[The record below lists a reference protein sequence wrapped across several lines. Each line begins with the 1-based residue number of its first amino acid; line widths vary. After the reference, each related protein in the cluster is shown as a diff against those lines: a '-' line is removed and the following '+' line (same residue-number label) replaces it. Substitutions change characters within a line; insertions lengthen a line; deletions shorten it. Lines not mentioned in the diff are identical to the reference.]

1 MTVAD
6 VTVIQRDA
14 LGAAVAAS
22 RRAPR
27 VQWRDADGEH
37 AVSLA
42 GRLVF
47 GSAPAVD
54 VRVAD
59 PAVSRLHAELEL
71 RDDGVWVRDLGSRN
85 GTFVDG
91 VLVGLARVPE
101 GGRVT
106 LGGATL
112 TLTYATEPTAVEL
125 HPGESFGPLLG
136 RSVVMRELFARL
148 ARVAGSQAAVLIQG
162 ETGTGK
168 EVVAEAIHAASP
180 RAAQPFVIVD
190 CGALPEHLL
199 ESELFGHAKG
209 AFTGAVAARAGAIES
224 ADGGTVFLD
233 EIGELP
239 IAMQPKLLRAIESRS
254 VRRLGETAYRQ
265 VDVRFVAA
273 THRDLRLM
281 INQGAFRED
290 LYFRIAVLPVTV
302 PPLRARPDD
311 VPVLARHFLP
321 PGAAGALPADL
332 LRELAA
338 RPWLGNV
345 RELRNFV
352 ERAITLGPREAL
364 ALSSPPPGGA
374 PGAGLPAVDD
384 TVPFKDLRERWVDHL
399 EREYVRALLAKHG
412 GNVSAV
418 AQAAGLDR
426 TYVHRLI
433 RKHDL

>member
-14 LGAAVAAS
+14 LGAAVGLS
-22 RRAPR
+22 RRSPR
-27 VQWRDADGEH
+27 VQWRDVAGEH
-37 AVSLA
+37 SVPLA
-42 GRLVF
+42 GRMVI

-54 VRVAD
+54 LRVTD

-71 RDDGVWVRDLGSRN
+71 RDDGAWVRDLGSRN

-91 VLVGLARVPE
+91 VLVGSARVPE

-106 LGGATL
+106 LGGTTL
-112 TLTYATEPTAVEL
+112 SITYATAATAVEL
-125 HPGESFGPLLG
+125 HPAESFGPLLG

-148 ARVAGSQAAVLIQG
+148 ARVATSQASVLIQG

-168 EVVAEAIHAASP
+168 EVVAEAIHAASE
-180 RAAQPFVIVD
+180 RSAQPFVIVD

-239 IAMQPKLLRAIESRS
+239 LAMQPKLLRAIESRS
-254 VRRLGETAYRQ
+254 VRRLGETAYRK

-290 LYFRIAVLPVTV
+290 LYFRVAVRCWRVTSCR
-302 PPLRARPDD
+302 RARP
-311 VPVLARHFLP
+311 ARCRP
-321 PGAAGALPADL
+321 TCCASCRRGRGWATCASCGA
-332 LRELAA
+332 
-338 RPWLGNV
+338 
-345 RELRNFV
+345 
-352 ERAITLGPREAL
+352 
-364 ALSSPPPGGA
+364 SSSG
-374 PGAGLPAVDD
+374 
-384 TVPFKDLRERWVDHL
+384 R
-399 EREYVRALLAKHG
+399 
-412 GNVSAV
+412 
-418 AQAAGLDR
+418 
-426 TYVHRLI
+426 
-433 RKHDL
+433 